1 MLKIWMTALVIGFLV
16 SLPQA
21 CPGLAGMAYAQS
33 LKQDQN
39 AAVILSYGRIDEDFF
54 PETNIR
60 FEQFESHVREMID
73 EDYNVISLTDLIE
86 AFETGTSLPEKTIA
100 ITFEGAYKSALDKAI
115 PLLLDHGLPF
125 TVFYASDS
133 ASANT
138 AQYMN
143 WSDLRALARNKNVAL
158 GLLPASYKHILDD
171 DLTTIMRSVNKAKA
185 AHRDYFKNEAPFFSY
200 PFGEYTHAL
209 REKIS
214 SAGFK
219 AAFGLQSGV
228 AHHDDNLFS
237 LPRFT
242 MTEQHGGLE
251 RFRLVTRALPLPVHD
266 IEPDGA
272 ILNTPPAS
280 IGFTIDE
287 KLKAEAI
294 SCFINTIGKV
304 EFEAIGQRIE
314 IPMPD
319 MSEDQRLR
327 LNCTLPVSQDAWRW
341 FGLLFFEAFIDEGG
355 SNTSPQ
361 GALPEPQE

>member
-1 MLKIWMTALVIGFLV
+1 MLKIWMTALVTGFLL

-21 CPGLAGMAYAQS
+21 GFSLAGIAHAQS

-39 AAVILSYGRIDEDFF
+39 AAVILSYGRIDEDIF

-60 FEQFESHVREMID
+60 FEQFESHIREIRD
-73 EDYNVISLTDLIE
+73 EDYNVIALNDLID
-86 AFETGTSLPEKTIA
+86 AFESDQPLPEKTIA
-100 ITFEGAYKSALDKAI
+100 ITFEGAYKSALYKAI
-115 PLLLDHGLPF
+115 PLLLEHNLPF

-143 WSDLRALARNKNVAL
+143 WNDLRSLARSKNVSL

-171 DLTTIMRSVNKAKA
+171 DLTAVMRSVNNAKT
-185 AHRDYFKNEAPFFSY
+185 AHRDYFKNEAQFFSY
-200 PFGEYTHAL
+200 PFGEYSSVL
-209 REKIS
+209 RENIAS
-214 SAGFK
+214 SGFK
-219 AAFGLQSGV
+219 AAFGLHSGV

-251 RFRLVTRALPLPVHD
+251 RFRLVTRSLPLPAHD
-266 IEPDGA
+266 IEPDTA
-272 ILNTPPAS
+272 ILKQRPAS
-280 IGFTIDE
+280 IGFTIND
-287 KLKAEAI
+287 KLNAQSM

-304 EFEAIGQRIE
+304 DFEAIGQRIE

-319 MSEDQRLR
+319 ISEDQRMR
-327 LNCTLPVSQDAWRW
+327 INCTLPVSQNIWRW
-341 FGLLFFEAFIDEGG
+341 FGLLFFEAFEQEM
-355 SNTSPQ
+355 SNTSQPDELP
-361 GALPEPQE
+361 ALQE